1 MIREG
6 KKAEFTYCRQGRTL
20 APIAGLTKSPFPGNV
35 RNGEQS
41 AQTVKEAVVIT
52 AAPLK
57 HEEPASL
64 QQVPAGRSF
73 VREAKVHQA
82 GTAASMQDVSSAQR
96 VSCKN
101 IECSSVQ
108 NDITINKLF
117 HI

>member
-1 MIREG
+1 MIRKG
-6 KKAEFTYCRQGRTL
+6 KKAEFAYCRQGRTL
-20 APIAGLTKSPFPGNV
+20 APVAGFTKSPFAGNV

-41 AQTVKEAVVIT
+41 ARTVKEAVVIT
-52 AAPLK
+52 AVPLK
-57 HEEPASL
+57 
-64 QQVPAGRSF
+64 QVRL
-73 VREAKVHQA
+73 A
-82 GTAASMQDVSSAQR
+82 GTAASLQNASSAQR

>member
-20 APIAGLTKSPFPGNV
+20 APVAGLTKSPFSGNV

-41 AQTVKEAVVIT
+41 ARTVKEAVVIT
-52 AAPLK
+52 AVPLK

-117 HI
+117 HT